1 MKPVKFEG
9 MNCTYTAPDCEDLP
23 ALQEVEASHL
33 TVTSVWQPSEEDLKV
48 LNAGG
53 CICLSVLGGQPP
65 VSLWAQ
71 NVAIKE

>member
-9 MNCTYTAPDCEDLP
+9 VNCTYTAHNCEDLP
-23 ALQEVEASHL
+23 ARHQLVEDRL
-33 TVTSVWQPSEEDLKV
+33 TVTSVWKPSAEDLKV

-65 VSLWAQ
+65 VLMWAQ
-71 NVAIKE
+71 EVNIC